1 MTKEQWKL
9 YKKFCQFAKLQDNSD
24 AEKPNCIAD
33 LRLYL
38 DGSEIDSSEIDG
50 WDPLDDF
57 SIFTPEFL
65 TYVLLKAK
73 EFWKKAR

>member
-1 MTKEQWKL
+1 MTKEQWEL
-9 YKKFCQFAKLQDNSD
+9 YKNFCEFAKLQDNSG

-38 DGSEIDSSEIDG
+38 DGSEING
-50 WDPLDDF
+50 WDPLEDF

-65 TYVLLKAK
+65 VYVVLKAK
-73 EFWKKAR
+73 EFWEKE